1 MSRNKNIESS
11 RSAGSLVMW
20 KHPWFRL
27 LPEWLISYRR
37 DWLQPD
43 LVAGLTTGA
52 VIIPMA
58 MAHAMIAGLPV
69 QVGLFTALVPMV
81 IYAVLGTSRVLSV
94 STTTTLAILTAAQL
108 GQVVP
113 NADPAALLSAST
125 TLTLLVG
132 AALVLACLLR
142 LGFVANFI
150 SEPVLVGFKA
160 GIGLVIVVDQVPKIL
175 GIHFPRGT
183 FVQNVLSTVHN
194 IPKTSLATL
203 AIGLMVIVFL
213 LGMER
218 FMPKV
223 PAPLLA
229 AAAAIAGVYLFN
241 LQDRGVELVGHIPRG
256 LPTLVR
262 PDLSLISVLWPGAL
276 GIALMSFTETVAAG
290 RAFARKDEPAP
301 RADRELLAT
310 GLAYVGGALLGAMP
324 GGGGTTQTA
333 VNVRAGART
342 QLAEIVTAAMTL
354 VSMFFLA
361 PLIAMLPQS
370 ALAALVIVYSF
381 GLIKP
386 IEFHNILSIRRTEF
400 SWAIV
405 AFAGVVVIGTLKGII
420 VAIIV
425 SLVTLAYQVA
435 DPPVYVLRRKP
446 GTNVFRPQSP
456 EHPEDE
462 SFPGLLLL
470 RPEGPI
476 FFANA
481 AQIAHKI
488 EPLIREAQPKVV
500 AVDASGVLDMEY
512 TALKMFAEVAKGQ
525 SQRGVQ
531 LWLIGMTPKV
541 LAIVQRSPLGQLLRH
556 EEMHFNLEIAVAH
569 YLGDAAVRDH
579 SVLPERFDTTGLSIT
594 SAQPES

>member
-1 MSRNKNIESS
+1 MSQR
-11 RSAGSLVMW
+11 R
-20 KHPWFRL
+20 WFRL
-27 LPEWLISYRR
+27 LPEWLVSCRT
-37 DWLQPD
+37 DWLRPD
-43 LVAGLTTGA
+43 IVAGLTTGA
-52 VIIPMA
+52 VIIPKA
-58 MAHAMIAGLPV
+58 MAYAMMAGLPV
-69 QVGLFTALVPMV
+69 QVGLYTALVPMV

-113 NADPAALLSAST
+113 DGNPAALLRASA

-132 AALVLACLLR
+132 AALLLASLLR
-142 LGFVANFI
+142 LGIVANFI

-160 GIGLVIVVDQVPKIL
+160 GIGLVIVVDQIPKIL

-183 FVQNVLSTVHN
+183 FVQNVLSIVHHL
-194 IPKTSLATL
+194 PKTSLATL
-203 AIGLMVIVFL
+203 AVGLTIIVFL

-218 FMPKV
+218 FLPKV
-223 PAPLLA
+223 PAPPLA
-229 AAAAIAGVYLFN
+229 IAVAIAGVYLLN
-241 LQDRGVELVGHIPRG
+241 LQHRGVELVGHIPQG
-256 LPTLVR
+256 LPSLMR
-262 PDLSLISVLWPGAL
+262 PDLSLISALWPGAL

-290 RAFARKDEPAP
+290 QAFARKGEPAP
-301 RADRELLAT
+301 RANTELLAT
-310 GLAYVGGALLGAMP
+310 GLANIGGALLGAMP

-333 VNVRAGART
+333 VNVSAGART
-342 QLAEIVTAAMTL
+342 QLAEMVTAAITL
-354 VSMFFLA
+354 VTMFFLA
-361 PLIAMLPQS
+361 PLVAMMPQS

-386 IEFHNILSIRRTEF
+386 IEFYDILRIRRTEF

-405 AFAGVVVIGTLKGII
+405 AFAGVVVVGTLKGII

-456 EHPEDE
+456 EHPDDE
-462 SFPGLLLL
+462 SFPGLLVL

-488 EPLIREAQPKVV
+488 EPLVREAQPKVV
-500 AVDASGVLDMEY
+500 AVEASGVLDMEY
-512 TALKMFAEVAKGQ
+512 TAVKMFTQLAKRQ
-525 SQRGVQ
+525 SQHGVQ
-531 LWLIGMTPKV
+531 LWLIGMTPRV
-541 LAIVQRSPLGQLLRH
+541 LAIIQRSPLGELLGR
-556 EEMHFNLEIAVAH
+556 EGMHFNLEIAVAH
-569 YLGDAAVRDH
+569 YLDDAAVRKQ
-579 SVLPERFDTTGLSIT
+579 S
-594 SAQPES
+594 

>member
-1 MSRNKNIESS
+1 MSEHLR
-11 RSAGSLVMW
+11 
-20 KHPWFRL
+20 FRP
-27 LPEWLISYRR
+27 LPQWLASYRA
-37 DWLQPD
+37 DWLRPD
-43 LVAGLTTGA
+43 IVAGLTTGA
-52 VIIPMA
+52 VIIPKA
-58 MAHAMIAGLPV
+58 MAYAMIAGLPV
-69 QVGLFTALVPMV
+69 QVGLYTALVPMV
-81 IYAVLGTSRVLSV
+81 IYAMVGTSRVLSV

-113 NADPAALLSAST
+113 NGESAALLRASA

-132 AALVLACLLR
+132 AALVLAYLLR

-160 GIGLVIVVDQVPKIL
+160 GVGLLIVVDQVPKIL

-183 FVQNVLSTVHN
+183 FVQNVLSIVHDL
-194 IPKTSLATL
+194 PKTSLVTL
-203 AIGLMVIVFL
+203 AVGLTTILFL
-213 LGMER
+213 LGMQR
-218 FMPKV
+218 FLPKV
-223 PAPLLA
+223 PRPLLA
-229 AAAAIAGVYLFN
+229 ATAAIAGVHLLN
-241 LQDRGVELVGHIPRG
+241 LQDRGVELVGHIPLG
-256 LPTLVR
+256 LPSFVR
-262 PDLSLISVLWPGAL
+262 PDLSLISALWPGAL

-290 RAFARKDEPAP
+290 QAFARKDEPAP
-301 RADRELLAT
+301 RANTELLAT
-310 GLAYVGGALLGAMP
+310 GTANIAGALFGAMP

-333 VNVRAGART
+333 VNVRTGART
-342 QLAEIVTAAMTL
+342 QLAEMVTAAMTL
-354 VSMFFLA
+354 VTMFFLA
-361 PLIAMLPQS
+361 PLVEMLPQS

-386 IEFHNILSIRRTEF
+386 IEFHDILRIRRTEF

-405 AFAGVVVIGTLKGII
+405 AFAGVVVVGTLKGII

-446 GTNVFRPQSP
+446 GTNVFRPQSL

-481 AQIAHKI
+481 AQVAHKI
-488 EPLIREAQPKVV
+488 APLVREAEPRVV

-512 TALKMFAEVAKGQ
+512 TALKMFAQVAKRQ
-525 SQRGVQ
+525 SQHGVQ
-531 LWLIGMTPKV
+531 LWLIGMSPRV
-541 LAIVQRSPLGQLLRH
+541 LAIVQRSPLGQMLRR
-556 EEMHFNLEIAVAH
+556 EGMHFNLEIAVAR
-569 YLGDAAVRDH
+569 YLADA
-579 SVLPERFDTTGLSIT
+579 PICE
-594 SAQPES
+594 

>member
-1 MSRNKNIESS
+1 MSEHRWCRPLSE
-11 RSAGSLVMW
+11 
-20 KHPWFRL
+20 WFV
-27 LPEWLISYRR
+27 SDRR
-37 DWLQPD
+37 DRLQAD
-43 LVAGLTTGA
+43 VVAGLTTGA

-58 MAHAMIAGLPV
+58 MAYAMIAGLPV
-69 QVGLFTALVPMV
+69 QVGLYTALVPMM
-81 IYAVLGTSRVLSV
+81 IYAVLGGSRVLSV

-108 GQVVP
+108 RQVVP
-113 NADPAALLSAST
+113 SGDPAALLGASA

-132 AALVLACLLR
+132 TALVLACLLR

-160 GIGLVIVVDQVPKIL
+160 GVGLVILVDQVPKIA
-175 GIHFPRGT
+175 GIHFPRGS
-183 FVQNVLSTVHN
+183 FAQNVLSIVHHL
-194 IPKTSLATL
+194 PKTSLTTL
-203 AIGLMVIVFL
+203 AVGLTTIVFL
-213 LGMER
+213 LGMKR
-218 FMPKV
+218 FLPKV

-229 AAAAIAGVYLFN
+229 AAAAIAGVCLLN
-241 LQDRGVELVGHIPRG
+241 LQDRGVELVGHIPQG
-256 LPTLVR
+256 FPVLMR
-262 PDLSLISVLWPGAL
+262 PDLSLISALWPGAL
-276 GIALMSFTETVAAG
+276 GIALMSFTETIAAG

-301 RADRELLAT
+301 RANTELLAT
-310 GLAYVGGALLGAMP
+310 GLGNIGGALLGAMP

-333 VNVRAGART
+333 VNVSAGART
-342 QLAEIVTAAMTL
+342 QVAEMVTAAMTL
-354 VSMFFLA
+354 VTMFFLA
-361 PLIAMLPQS
+361 PLVAMLPQS

-386 IEFHNILSIRRTEF
+386 IEFHHILRIRGTEF

-405 AFAGVVVIGTLKGII
+405 AFAGVVVVGTLKGII

-446 GTNVFRPQSP
+446 GTNVFRPHSAK
-456 EHPEDE
+456 HPDDE

-488 EPLIREAQPKVV
+488 EPLVREAQPKVV

-512 TALKMFAEVAKGQ
+512 TAVKMFAQLAKR
-525 SQRGVQ
+525 QRQHGVQ
-531 LWLIGMTPKV
+531 LWLIGMTPRV
-541 LAIVQRSPLGQLLRH
+541 LAIVQRSPLGHLLGR
-556 EEMHFNLEIAVAH
+556 EGMQFNLEIAVAR
-569 YLGDAAVRDH
+569 YLDDAAVR
-579 SVLPERFDTTGLSIT
+579 EQF
-594 SAQPES
+594 

>member
-1 MSRNKNIESS
+1 MSNR
-11 RSAGSLVMW
+11 RWL
-20 KHPWFRL
+20 RL
-27 LPEWLISYRR
+27 LPEWLFSSRA
-37 DWLQPD
+37 DWLRPD
-43 LVAGLTTGA
+43 IVAGLTTGA
-52 VIIPMA
+52 VIIPKA
-58 MAHAMIAGLPV
+58 MAYAMMAGLPV
-69 QVGLFTALVPMV
+69 QVGLYTALVPMV

-113 NADPAALLSAST
+113 NGNPAALLRASA
-125 TLTLLVG
+125 TLTMLVG
-132 AALVLACLLR
+132 AALLLASLLR
-142 LGFVANFI
+142 LGIVANFI

-160 GIGLVIVVDQVPKIL
+160 GIGLVIVVDQIPKIL
-175 GIHFPRGT
+175 GIHFPRGI
-183 FVQNVLSTVHN
+183 FVQNVFSIVHDL
-194 IPKTSLATL
+194 PKTSLATL
-203 AIGLMVIVFL
+203 AVGLTIIVFL

-218 FMPKV
+218 FLPRV
-223 PAPLLA
+223 PAPPLA
-229 AAAAIAGVYLFN
+229 AAAAIAGVHLLN
-241 LQDRGVELVGHIPRG
+241 LQHRGVELVGHIPQG
-256 LPTLVR
+256 LPSLIR

-290 RAFARKDEPAP
+290 QAFARKDEPAP
-301 RADRELLAT
+301 RANTELFAT
-310 GLAYVGGALLGAMP
+310 GLANIGGALLGAMP

-333 VNVRAGART
+333 VNVSAGART

-354 VSMFFLA
+354 VTMFFLA
-361 PLIAMLPQS
+361 PFVALLPQS

-386 IEFHNILSIRRTEF
+386 IEFHDILRIRRTEF

-405 AFAGVVVIGTLKGII
+405 AFAGVVVVGTLKGIL

-456 EHPEDE
+456 EHPDDE

-488 EPLIREAQPKVV
+488 EPLVREAQPKIV

-512 TALKMFAEVAKGQ
+512 TAVKMFAQLVKRQ
-525 SQRGVQ
+525 SQHGVQ
-531 LWLIGMTPKV
+531 LWLIGMTPRV
-541 LAIVQRSPLGQLLRH
+541 LAIVQRSPLGQLLGR
-556 EEMHFNLEIAVAH
+556 EGMHFNLEIAVAR
-569 YLGDAAVRDH
+569 YLDDATVRDQ
-579 SVLPERFDTTGLSIT
+579 S
-594 SAQPES
+594 

>member
-1 MSRNKNIESS
+1 VNAMTPNEIVVQANTR
-11 RSAGSLVMW
+11 R
-20 KHPWFRL
+20 WFRP
-27 LPEWLISYRR
+27 LPEWLVSYRR

-43 LVAGLTTGA
+43 IVAGLTTGA
-52 VIIPMA
+52 VIIPKA
-58 MAHAMIAGLPV
+58 MAYAMIAGLPV
-69 QVGLFTALVPMV
+69 QVGLYTALVPMV

-94 STTTTLAILTAAQL
+94 STTTTLAILTAALL

-113 NADPAALLSAST
+113 NGDPAALLTAST

-132 AALVLACLLR
+132 AALALAGLLR

-183 FVQNVLSTVHN
+183 FLQNALSTVHN
-194 IPKTSLATL
+194 LPQTSLATL
-203 AIGLMVIVFL
+203 AVGLTVIVFL

-218 FMPKV
+218 LMPKV

-229 AAAAIAGVYLFN
+229 AAAAIAGVYLFH
-241 LQDRGVELVGHIPRG
+241 LRDRGVELVGHIPQG
-256 LPTLVR
+256 IPSLVR
-262 PDLSLISVLWPGAL
+262 PDLSLVSVLWPGAL

-301 RADRELLAT
+301 RADRELVAT
-310 GLAYVGGALLGAMP
+310 GLANVGGALLGAMP

-333 VNVRAGART
+333 VNIRAGART
-342 QLAEIVTAAMTL
+342 QLAEIITAVMTL
-354 VSMFFLA
+354 VTMFFLA

-386 IEFHNILSIRRTEF
+386 IEFHEILSIRRTEF

-405 AFAGVVVIGTLKGII
+405 AFAGVMVIGTLKGII

-425 SLVTLAYQVA
+425 SLLTLAYQVA

-446 GTNVFRPQSP
+446 GTNVFRPKSP

-481 AQIAHKI
+481 AQVAHKI
-488 EPLIREAQPKVV
+488 EPLIREAQPQVV
-500 AVDASGVLDMEY
+500 AVDASGILDMEY
-512 TALKMFAEVAKGQ
+512 TALKMFSESARRQ
-525 SQRGVQ
+525 NQNGVR
-531 LWLIGMTPKV
+531 LWLIGMNPRV
-541 LAIVQRSPLGQLLRH
+541 LAIVQRSPLGQLLGR
-556 EEMHFNLEIAVAH
+556 EGMHFNLEIAVAH
-569 YLGDAAVRDH
+569 YLGDAAVPDQAPGQRGRMQNA
-579 SVLPERFDTTGLSIT
+579 SPSN
-594 SAQPES
+594 

>member
-1 MSRNKNIESS
+1 MSPTEISS
-11 RSAGSLVMW
+11 QSITHQR
-20 KHPWFRL
+20 FRP
-27 LPEWLISYRR
+27 LPEWFVSYRR

-52 VIIPMA
+52 VIIPKA
-58 MAHAMIAGLPV
+58 MAYAMIAGLPV
-69 QVGLFTALVPMV
+69 QVGLYTALVPMV

-113 NADPAALLSAST
+113 NADPAALLSASV

-132 AALVLACLLR
+132 AALVLACFLR

-183 FVQNVLSTVHN
+183 FVQNALSTVHN

-203 AIGLMVIVFL
+203 AVGLTIIVFL
-213 LGMER
+213 LGMEH

-223 PAPLLA
+223 PGPLLA
-229 AAAAIAGVYLFN
+229 AAAAIAAAYLLN
-241 LQDRGVELVGHIPRG
+241 LHDRGVELVGRIPSG
-256 LPTLVR
+256 MPSLVR

-290 RAFARKDEPAP
+290 RAFARKDEPVP

-310 GLAYVGGALLGAMP
+310 GLANVGGAILGAMP

-333 VNVRAGART
+333 VNVRAGAHT
-342 QLAEIVTAAMTL
+342 QSAEMVTAAMTL
-354 VSMFFLA
+354 VTMFFLA

-386 IEFHNILSIRRTEF
+386 IEFHDILSIRRTEF

-405 AFAGVVVIGTLKGII
+405 ALAGVVVIGTLKGII

-481 AQIAHKI
+481 AQVAHKV

-512 TALKMFAEVAKGQ
+512 TALKMFAQVAKRQ
-525 SQRGVQ
+525 SQHGVQ
-531 LWLIGMTPKV
+531 LWLIGMNPGV
-541 LAIVQRSPLGQLLRH
+541 LAIVQRSPLGQMVRP
-556 EEMHFNLEIAVAH
+556 EGMHFNLEIAVAR
-569 YLGDAAVRDH
+569 YLGNATVRDK
-579 SVLPERFDTTGLSIT
+579 S
-594 SAQPES
+594 

>member
-1 MSRNKNIESS
+1 MSNHR
-11 RSAGSLVMW
+11 
-20 KHPWFRL
+20 WFRL
-27 LPEWLISYRR
+27 LPEWLVSCRT
-37 DWLQPD
+37 DWLRPD
-43 LVAGLTTGA
+43 IVAGLTTGA
-52 VIIPMA
+52 VIIPKA
-58 MAHAMIAGLPV
+58 MAYAMMAGLPV
-69 QVGLFTALVPMV
+69 QVGLYTALVPMV

-113 NADPAALLSAST
+113 NGNPAALLRASA

-132 AALVLACLLR
+132 AALLLACLLR
-142 LGFVANFI
+142 LGIVANFI

-160 GIGLVIVVDQVPKIL
+160 GIGLVIVVDQIPKIL
-175 GIHFPRGT
+175 GIHFTRGT
-183 FVQNVLSTVHN
+183 FVQNVLSMVHTL
-194 IPKTSLATL
+194 PKTSLATL
-203 AIGLMVIVFL
+203 AVGLTLIVFL

-218 FMPKV
+218 FLPKV
-223 PAPLLA
+223 PAPPLA
-229 AAAAIAGVYLFN
+229 AAAAIAGVYLLN
-241 LQDRGVELVGHIPRG
+241 LQHRGVELVGHIPQG
-256 LPTLVR
+256 LPSLMR

-290 RAFARKDEPAP
+290 QAFARKDEPAP
-301 RADRELLAT
+301 RANTELLAT
-310 GLAYVGGALLGAMP
+310 GLANIGGALLGAMP

-333 VNVRAGART
+333 VNVSAGART
-342 QLAEIVTAAMTL
+342 QLAEMVTAAMTL
-354 VSMFFLA
+354 VTMFFLA
-361 PLIAMLPQS
+361 PLVAMLPQS

-386 IEFHNILSIRRTEF
+386 IEFHDILRIRRTEF

-405 AFAGVVVIGTLKGII
+405 AFAGVVVVGTLKGII

-456 EHPEDE
+456 EHPDDE

-488 EPLIREAQPKVV
+488 EPLVREAQPKVV
-500 AVDASGVLDMEY
+500 AVEASGVLDMEY
-512 TALKMFAEVAKGQ
+512 TAVKMFAQLAKRQ
-525 SQRGVQ
+525 SQHGVQ
-531 LWLIGMTPKV
+531 LWLIGMTPRV
-541 LAIVQRSPLGQLLRH
+541 LAIVQRSPLGQLLGR
-556 EEMHFNLEIAVAH
+556 EGMQFNLEIAIAR
-569 YLGDAAVRDH
+569 YLGDAAVRD
-579 SVLPERFDTTGLSIT
+579 
-594 SAQPES
+594 ES

>member
-1 MSRNKNIESS
+1 MSNNR
-11 RSAGSLVMW
+11 
-20 KHPWFRL
+20 WFRL
-27 LPEWLISYRR
+27 LPEWLVSCRA
-37 DWLQPD
+37 DWLRPD
-43 LVAGLTTGA
+43 IIAGLTTGA
-52 VIIPMA
+52 VIIPKA
-58 MAHAMIAGLPV
+58 MAYAMMAGLPV
-69 QVGLFTALVPMV
+69 QVGLYTALVPMV

-113 NADPAALLSAST
+113 NGNPAALLRASA

-132 AALVLACLLR
+132 AALLLACLLR
-142 LGFVANFI
+142 LGIVANFI

-160 GIGLVIVVDQVPKIL
+160 GIGLVIVVDQVPKIV

-183 FVQNVLSTVHN
+183 FVQNVLSIVKDL
-194 IPKTSLATL
+194 PKTSLATL
-203 AIGLMVIVFL
+203 AVGLTIIVFL

-218 FMPKV
+218 FLPKV

-229 AAAAIAGVYLFN
+229 AAAAIACVSFLS
-241 LQDRGVELVGHIPRG
+241 LQDRGVELVGHIPQG
-256 LPTLVR
+256 LPSLMR

-290 RAFARKDEPAP
+290 QAFARKGEPVP
-301 RADRELLAT
+301 RANTELLAT
-310 GLAYVGGALLGAMP
+310 GLANIGGALLGAMP

-333 VNVRAGART
+333 VNVSAGART
-342 QLAEIVTAAMTL
+342 QFAEMVTAAMTL
-354 VSMFFLA
+354 VTMFFLA
-361 PLIAMLPQS
+361 PLVARLPQS

-386 IEFHNILSIRRTEF
+386 IEFHDILRIRRTEF

-405 AFAGVVVIGTLKGII
+405 AFAGVVVVGTLKGII

-456 EHPEDE
+456 EHPDDE
-462 SFPGLLLL
+462 RFPGLLLL

-481 AQIAHKI
+481 TQIAHKI
-488 EPLIREAQPKVV
+488 EPLVREAQPKVV

-512 TALKMFAEVAKGQ
+512 TAVKMFAQLAKRQ
-525 SQRGVQ
+525 NQHGVQ
-531 LWLIGMTPKV
+531 LWLIGMTPRV
-541 LAIVQRSPLGQLLRH
+541 LAIVQRSPLGQLLGR
-556 EEMHFNLEIAVAH
+556 EGMYFNLEIAVAR
-569 YLGDAAVRDH
+569 YLDGAVVRDQ
-579 SVLPERFDTTGLSIT
+579 F
-594 SAQPES
+594 

>member
-1 MSRNKNIESS
+1 MSNHR
-11 RSAGSLVMW
+11 
-20 KHPWFRL
+20 WFRL
-27 LPEWLISYRR
+27 LPEWLVSSRTDGMR
-37 DWLQPD
+37 LD
-43 LVAGLTTGA
+43 VAAGLTTGA
-52 VIIPMA
+52 VIIPKA
-58 MAHAMIAGLPV
+58 MAYAMIARLPV
-69 QVGLFTALVPMV
+69 QVGLYTALVPMV

-113 NADPAALLSAST
+113 DGNPAALLRASA

-132 AALVLACLLR
+132 AALLLACLLR
-142 LGFVANFI
+142 LGIVANFI

-160 GIGLVIVVDQVPKIL
+160 GIGLVIVVDQIPKIL
-175 GIHFPRGT
+175 GIHFTRGT
-183 FVQNVLSTVHN
+183 FVQNVFSIVHTL
-194 IPKTSLATL
+194 PKTSLATL
-203 AIGLMVIVFL
+203 AVGLTIIVFL
-213 LGMER
+213 AGMKR
-218 FMPKV
+218 FLPKF

-229 AAAAIAGVYLFN
+229 AAAAIAGVHLLN

-256 LPTLVR
+256 LPSLMR

-290 RAFARKDEPAP
+290 QAFARKGEPAP
-301 RADRELLAT
+301 RANKELFAT
-310 GLAYVGGALLGAMP
+310 GLANIGGALLGAMP

-333 VNVRAGART
+333 VNVSAGART
-342 QLAEIVTAAMTL
+342 QVAELVTAAMTL
-354 VSMFFLA
+354 VTMFCLA
-361 PLIAMLPQS
+361 PLVALLPQS

-386 IEFHNILSIRRTEF
+386 IEFHNILRIRRTEF

-405 AFAGVVVIGTLKGII
+405 AFAGVVVVGTLKGII

-446 GTNVFRPQSP
+446 GTNVFRPESP
-456 EHPEDE
+456 EHPGDE

-481 AQIAHKI
+481 AHIAHKI
-488 EPLIREAQPKVV
+488 EPLIRETQPKVV
-500 AVDASGVLDMEY
+500 AVEASGVLDMEY
-512 TALKMFAEVAKGQ
+512 TAVKMFAQLAKRQ
-525 SQRGVQ
+525 SRHGVE
-531 LWLIGMTPKV
+531 LWLIGMTPRV
-541 LAIVQRSPLGQLLRH
+541 LAIIQRSPLGQLLGR
-556 EEMHFNLEIAVAH
+556 EGMHFNLEIAVER
-569 YLGDAAVRDH
+569 YLDDAAVRDK
-579 SVLPERFDTTGLSIT
+579 P
-594 SAQPES
+594 

>member
-1 MSRNKNIESS
+1 MSNHR
-11 RSAGSLVMW
+11 L
-20 KHPWFRL
+20 FRL
-27 LPEWLISYRR
+27 LPEWLVSCRA
-37 DWLQPD
+37 DWLRPD
-43 LVAGLTTGA
+43 IVAGLTTGA
-52 VIIPMA
+52 VIIPKA
-58 MAHAMIAGLPV
+58 MAYAMMAGLPV
-69 QVGLFTALVPMV
+69 QVGLYTALVPMV

-113 NADPAALLSAST
+113 NGNPAALLRASAM
-125 TLTLLVG
+125 LTLLVG
-132 AALVLACLLR
+132 AALLLAGLLR
-142 LGFVANFI
+142 LGIVANFI

-160 GIGLVIVVDQVPKIL
+160 GIGLVIVVDQVPKIV

-183 FVQNVLSTVHN
+183 FVKNVLSIVHHL
-194 IPKTSLATL
+194 PKTSLATL
-203 AIGLMVIVFL
+203 AVGLTIIVFL

-218 FMPKV
+218 FLPKV
-223 PAPLLA
+223 PAPPLA
-229 AAAAIAGVYLFN
+229 VAAAIAGVYLLN
-241 LQDRGVELVGHIPRG
+241 LQHRGVELVGHIPKG
-256 LPTLVR
+256 LPSLMR

-290 RAFARKDEPAP
+290 QAFARKGEPAP
-301 RADRELLAT
+301 RANTELLAT
-310 GLAYVGGALLGAMP
+310 GLANIGGALLGAMP

-333 VNVRAGART
+333 VNVSAGART
-342 QLAEIVTAAMTL
+342 QLAEMVTAGMTL
-354 VSMFFLA
+354 VTMFFLA
-361 PLIAMLPQS
+361 PLVAMMPQS

-386 IEFHNILSIRRTEF
+386 IEFQDILRIRRTEF

-405 AFAGVVVIGTLKGII
+405 AFAGVVVVGTLKGII

-456 EHPEDE
+456 EHPDDE

-481 AQIAHKI
+481 AQISHRI
-488 EPLIREAQPKVV
+488 EPLVREAQPKIV

-512 TALKMFAEVAKGQ
+512 TAVKMFAQLAKRQ
-525 SQRGVQ
+525 SQHGVQ
-531 LWLIGMTPKV
+531 LWLIGMTPRV
-541 LAIVQRSPLGQLLRH
+541 LAIVQRSPLGQLLGR
-556 EEMHFNLEIAVAH
+556 EGMHFNLEIAVAR
-569 YLGDAAVRDH
+569 YLDDAAVLDQ
-579 SVLPERFDTTGLSIT
+579 S
-594 SAQPES
+594 